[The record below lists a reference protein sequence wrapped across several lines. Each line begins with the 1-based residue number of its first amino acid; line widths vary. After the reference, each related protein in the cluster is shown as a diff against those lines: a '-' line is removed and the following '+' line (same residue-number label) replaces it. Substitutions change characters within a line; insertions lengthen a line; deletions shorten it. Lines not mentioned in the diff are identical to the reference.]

1 MKSILIVCI
10 LLMVGCG
17 SVPVREAY
25 YPAGDIVVHPTKAD
39 MSCLHPEFF
48 KEGMEEFEDCIGG
61 KVPFEGI
68 RTLEAHPSLEGY
80 QCVTDNFLHEI
91 VNELE
96 SCIER

>member
-1 MKSILIVCI
+1 MKIVWLVCV

-17 SVPVREAY
+17 GPQLRVDY
-25 YPAGDIVVHPTKAD
+25 FPAGDIVAHPTKTE

-61 KVPFEGI
+61 EVPFEAI
-68 RTLEAHPSLEGY
+68 KTLEAHPLLRGY
-80 QCVTDNFLHEI
+80 QCITDDFLNEI

-96 SCIER
+96 LCIQK

>member
-1 MKSILIVCI
+1 MKLVWLVCI

-17 SVPVREAY
+17 GVPVRVDY
-25 YPAGDIVVHPTKAD
+25 YPAGDIVAHPTNAE

-61 KVPFEGI
+61 KVPFEGS

-80 QCVTDNFLHEI
+80 QCITDEFLNEI
-91 VNELE
+91 VIELE
-96 SCIER
+96 SCVER

>member
-1 MKSILIVCI
+1 MKSITIICM
-10 LLMVGCG
+10 LLMFGCG
-17 SVPVREAY
+17 GARVRVDY
-25 YPAGDIVVHPTKAD
+25 YPAGDIVVHPIRSD

-61 KVPFEGI
+61 TVPFEGV

-80 QCVTDNFLHEI
+80 QCITDDFLNEI

-96 SCIER
+96 SCVER